1 MMKKILIAL
10 IVIIVAIQFFSPEK
24 NIDTKEQA
32 NAIETKYAMPD
43 TVKQILSVACYDC
56 HSNNT
61 RYPWYNRVQPVAW
74 WLASHV
80 KDGKKHLNFDE
91 FTTYSLKRQHHK
103 LEELIESQEDHWMP
117 LKSYTLIHKD
127 ARLSENQSKLL
138 IGWAEETRK
147 AIQADS
153 LYTSSLK
160 Q

>member
-10 IVIIVAIQFFSPEK
+10 IAIIVAIQFFSPEK

-91 FTTYSLKRQHHK
+91 FTTYSLKRQDHK

-127 ARLSENQSKLL
+127 ARLSEDQSKLL

-147 AIQADS
+147 AIHADS
-153 LYTSSLK
+153 LYISSLK